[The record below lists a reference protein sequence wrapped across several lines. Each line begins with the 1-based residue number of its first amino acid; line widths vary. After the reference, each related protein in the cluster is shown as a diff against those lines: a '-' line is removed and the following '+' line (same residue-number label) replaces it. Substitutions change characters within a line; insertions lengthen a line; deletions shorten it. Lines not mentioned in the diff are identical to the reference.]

1 MKNLEKIKEEI
12 DKILQNMGVEKE
24 SITLESDFMLD
35 LGLDS
40 LDKAELVITIESY
53 FDIRITDE
61 VAPKMQTVLQAINY
75 IFENQKISE
84 IQSKIQ

>member
-12 DKILQNMGVEKE
+12 DKILQNMGIEKE

-40 LDKAELVITIESY
+40 LDKAELIITIENY